1 MQDCGWRGLV
11 SADDGGVEDVTQ
23 QMPLSLANKYY
34 FNGKL
39 REYIGDVVR
48 VEYTLGTASLL
59 FDRIGQL
66 VEVGENFLVLKDN
79 LINEDVIMDNLS
91 VKFVTIYK

>member
-1 MQDCGWRGLV
+1 MQDCGWRGIL
-11 SADDGGVEDVTQ
+11 SANNEEGQDVTQ
-23 QMPLSLANKYY
+23 QMPLSLANKDY

-48 VEYTLGTASLL
+48 VEYTLGTASLV

-66 VEVGENFLVLKDN
+66 VGVGENFLVLKDS
-79 LINEDVIMDNLS
+79 LINEDVVMDSLS
-91 VKFVTIYK
+91 VKFVTVLK